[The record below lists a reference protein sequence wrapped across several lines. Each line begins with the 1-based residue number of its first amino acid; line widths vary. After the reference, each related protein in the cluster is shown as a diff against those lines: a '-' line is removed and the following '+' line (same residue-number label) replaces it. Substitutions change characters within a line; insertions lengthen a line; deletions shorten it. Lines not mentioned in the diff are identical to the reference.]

1 MIAITARRLASI
13 LGPWRS
19 SGSPAYAALA
29 DRVRLVSLDGRL
41 AHGTRLP
48 AERDLAAALRVSRT
62 TVASAYGR
70 LREVGAIE
78 SRRGSG
84 SFVSLGTR
92 PSADPAADGI
102 PLDFTK
108 AAMPAA
114 LPVAACYAA
123 AAQRIGPELARSGY
137 EIVGHPELREAIAA
151 HFSRR
156 GVATD
161 ADQILVTSGA
171 QHAIAL
177 LARLLASPGD
187 RALIEHPTYPHAI
200 DAISS
205 ARARPVPVPVDPD
218 AGWDLDEAEA
228 ALRDAAPT
236 VGYVMPDFQNP
247 TGASLPDDARAR
259 LARAADRHGTVLI
272 ADETTMWLD
281 LRRGPR
287 QPLAAFSPSVVT
299 VGGLGKLAWGGLRVG
314 WIRAG
319 RTFIARLA
327 QSRTSMDLG
336 TPVFEQLVAVE
347 LMAREADL
355 VAERRARLSEG
366 LATMRSALAEHFPAW
381 TIPDPEGGLALWIDC
396 APWSSSELV
405 LGARD
410 EGLALTAGPRFG
422 LHGAFEHR
430 LRLPFTESPATI
442 RDAVEALRR
451 SADRHA
457 SGPLP
462 EPLVAV

>member
-1 MIAITARRLASI
+1 MSGITAARLASV

-19 SGSPAYAALA
+19 KGPAYSALA
-29 DRVRLVSLDGRL
+29 DRIRLVSLDGRL

-62 TVASAYGR
+62 TVASAYAR
-70 LREVGAIE
+70 LRELGAIE

-84 SFVSLGTR
+84 SFVSLGAR
-92 PSADPAADGI
+92 PSADSAPDGI

-114 LPVAACYAA
+114 SAVATCYAA

-137 EIVGHPELREAIAA
+137 EIVGHPELREAVAM
-151 HFSRR
+151 HFRRR

-161 ADQILVTSGA
+161 PDQILVTSGA

-177 LARLLASPGD
+177 LTRLLTSPGD

-200 DAISS
+200 DAILS
-205 ARARPVPVPVDPD
+205 ARARAVPVPVDTD
-218 AGWDLDEAEA
+218 GGWDLTEAEA
-228 ALRDAAPT
+228 ALRAAAPS

-259 LARAADRHGTVLI
+259 LARAADRHATVLI

-287 QPLAAFSPSVVT
+287 EPLAAFSPSVVT

-314 WIRAG
+314 WIRAP
-319 RTFIARLA
+319 RTLIARLA

-347 LMAREADL
+347 LIAREAEL
-355 VAERRARLSEG
+355 VAERRVRLSEG
-366 LATMRSALAEHFPAW
+366 LRTMRSALTEQFPEW
-381 TIPDPEGGLALWIDC
+381 TIPDPEGGLALWISC

-405 LGARD
+405 LGARE

-430 LRLPFTESPATI
+430 LRLPFTESPSTI
-442 RDAVEALRR
+442 REAVGALRR